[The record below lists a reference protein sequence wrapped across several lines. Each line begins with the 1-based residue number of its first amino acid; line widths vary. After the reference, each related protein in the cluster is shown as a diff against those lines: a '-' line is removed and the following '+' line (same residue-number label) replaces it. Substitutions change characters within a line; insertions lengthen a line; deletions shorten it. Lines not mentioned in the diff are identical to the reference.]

1 MQTSRYL
8 TSCGAR
14 MWSNPT
20 NNVFCCP
27 NIGFLWLSLLQFKQT
42 YTEPGTHCKKD
53 MSAWKTCPCL
63 SPSVPSKTLFL
74 PQFAQ
79 SSALWGTTDR
89 TDVNTVKGLKNLHI
103 MAAATLYS
111 GLLMDWRS
119 RWCWQTRM
127 RSQARWCQ
135 WCRCRDSCRQGHPHR
150 RPAPPSARTVPAKT
164 ASAECF
170 LQQDLEWCPQ
180 SKALPSRQGP
190 RARKQAHVRR
200 SEPCCKFCHTE
211 SCTGVALK
219 ELKPKPKW
227 SRSPTWIQTREQHTD
242 AHVCFELGILMQT
255 STYLTSCGARMW
267 SNPTNNVFCCPNIG
281 FLWLSLL
288 QFKQTYTEPGTH
300 CKKDMSAWETCP
312 CLSPSVPSKTLFL
325 PQFAQSSA
333 LWGTTDRTDVNTVKG
348 LKNLHIM
355 AAATLYSGL
364 LMDWRSRWCWQTR
377 MRSQARWCQWCRC
390 RDSCRQGHPHRRP
403 APPSAR
409 TVPAKTASVECF
421 L

>member
-1 MQTSRYL
+1 
-8 TSCGAR
+8 
-14 MWSNPT
+14 
-20 NNVFCCP
+20 
-27 NIGFLWLSLLQFKQT
+27 
-42 YTEPGTHCKKD
+42 
-53 MSAWKTCPCL
+53 
-63 SPSVPSKTLFL
+63 
-74 PQFAQ
+74 
-79 SSALWGTTDR
+79 
-89 TDVNTVKGLKNLHI
+89 

-111 GLLMDWRS
+111 GLLMGWRS

-242 AHVCFELGILMQT
+242 AHVCFELGILRQT
-255 STYLTSCGARMW
+255 SRYLTSCGAHL
-267 SNPTNNVFCCPNIG
+267 FACG
-281 FLWLSLL
+281 FS
-288 QFKQTYTEPGTH
+288 Q
-300 CKKDMSAWETCP
+300 
-312 CLSPSVPSKTLFL
+312 V
-325 PQFAQSSA
+325 
-333 LWGTTDRTDVNTVKG
+333 
-348 LKNLHIM
+348 
-355 AAATLYSGL
+355 AAAQEAGSHHGIAMSWRVLYVVCCGTLGL
-364 LMDWRSRWCWQTR
+364 WAGQKVWFFWKQQKITIILYIL
-377 MRSQARWCQWCRC
+377 
-390 RDSCRQGHPHRRP
+390 
-403 APPSAR
+403 
-409 TVPAKTASVECF
+409 KTWSKLEQKMVIS
-421 L
+421 